1 MKYKLIKEPDNSLS
15 AIQQIL
21 YNRGISLNQIHHY
34 LNTSDLDINSFDGLG
49 IENLKNA
56 AAALVSTIQNK
67 KNVLIVVDSDCD
79 GYTSSAILLNYLY
92 DLFPSFIENNVKYYI
107 HEGKEH
113 GLLDVMN
120 YINEH
125 DFDLIILP
133 DSSSNDYGYH
143 KELYQNGKKI
153 IILDHH
159 EAEYIS
165 PYAIIINNQLSDY
178 PNKDFSGAGITWQF
192 CRFLD
197 KLLGSNNSDNY
208 IDLVALGNCGD
219 MMSLKSIETK
229 HIINKG
235 FKNIQNPF
243 FYYMADKNSYSLGD
257 KLTPMGVAF
266 YIVPFINA
274 MHRSGNLEEKELLFK
289 SMLKYEAFKII
300 PSTKRGCKGQTEKL
314 VEQAVRTAINVK
326 NRQTRAQDAG
336 MELLE
341 NKIISDNLLEHKVL
355 LFLLEPGEIDK
366 NIAGLIANKM
376 MAKYQRP
383 CCILTKVEEIEE
395 SIILTSNPPQ
405 EYKYITYQGSAR
417 GCDKVGINNF
427 KDICTETKCIMYAE
441 GHQGA
446 FGLGIEESQI
456 NSFIK
461 ETDRILKDMSDE
473 PIYYVDYIYNG
484 IDVSSQAI
492 LDIASLD
499 DLWGKDMDEPMVAI
513 HDLKINEKMIT
524 LMSPDKKPTL
534 KIILPNKVSLIK
546 FNSSQEEYENLCSE
560 GYIAIDVVGRCN
572 QNIWMNYV
580 NAQILIDD
588 YEIISKAKYYF

>member
-67 KNVLIVVDSDCD
+67 KNMLIVVDSDCD

-257 KLTPMGVAF
+257 KLTPIGVAF

-274 MHRSGNLEEKELLFK
+274 MQRSGNLEEKELLFK

-355 LFLLEPGEIDK
+355 LFLLESGEIDK

>member
-67 KNVLIVVDSDCD
+67 KNMLIVVDSDCD

-197 KLLGSNNSDNY
+197 KLVGSNNSDNY

-274 MHRSGNLEEKELLFK
+274 MQRSGNLEEKELLFK
-289 SMLKYEAFKII
+289 SMLKYEAFKTI

>member
-21 YNRGISLNQIHHY
+21 YNRGISLNQVHHY

-67 KNVLIVVDSDCD
+67 KNMLIVVDSDCD

-274 MHRSGNLEEKELLFK
+274 MQRSGNLEEKELLFK

-326 NRQTRAQDAG
+326 NRQTRAQDIG

-461 ETDRILKDMSDE
+461 ETDRILKDMLDE

>member
-165 PYAIIINNQLSDY
+165 PYATIINNQLSNY

-197 KLLGSNNSDNY
+197 KLLGINNSDNY

-274 MHRSGNLEEKELLFK
+274 MQRSGNLEEKELLFK

>member
-21 YNRGISLNQIHHY
+21 YNREISLNQIHHY

-67 KNVLIVVDSDCD
+67 KNMLIVVDSDCD

-274 MHRSGNLEEKELLFK
+274 MQRSGNLEEKELLFK

-417 GCDKVGINNF
+417 GCDKIGINNF

>member
-34 LNTSDLDINSFDGLG
+34 LNTSDLDINSFDELG

-67 KNVLIVVDSDCD
+67 KNMLIVVDSDCD

-274 MHRSGNLEEKELLFK
+274 MQRSGNLEEKELLFK

-326 NRQTRAQDAG
+326 NRQTRAQDVG

>member
-1 MKYKLIKEPDNSLS
+1 MKYKLIKEPDNSLG
-15 AIQQIL
+15 ATQQIL

-67 KNVLIVVDSDCD
+67 KNMLIVVDSDCD

-274 MHRSGNLEEKELLFK
+274 MQRSGNLEEKELLFK

-326 NRQTRAQDAG
+326 NRQTRAQDVG

>member
-49 IENLKNA
+49 IENLKSA

-143 KELYQNGKKI
+143 KELHQNGKKI

-165 PYAIIINNQLSDY
+165 PYATIINNQLSDY

-197 KLLGSNNSDNY
+197 KLLGINNSDNY

-274 MHRSGNLEEKELLFK
+274 MQRSGNLEEKELLFK

>member
-67 KNVLIVVDSDCD
+67 RNMLIVVDSDCD

-274 MHRSGNLEEKELLFK
+274 MQRSGNLEEKELLFK

-326 NRQTRAQDAG
+326 NRQTRAQDVG

>member
-67 KNVLIVVDSDCD
+67 KNMLIVVDSDCD

-197 KLLGSNNSDNY
+197 KLLESNNSDNY

-274 MHRSGNLEEKELLFK
+274 MQRSGNLEEKELLFK

>member
-67 KNVLIVVDSDCD
+67 KNMLIVVDSDCD

-143 KELYQNGKKI
+143 KELHQNGKKI

-197 KLLGSNNSDNY
+197 KLLGINNSDNY

-274 MHRSGNLEEKELLFK
+274 MQRSGNLEEKELLFK

>member
-1 MKYKLIKEPDNSLS
+1 MKYKLIKEPDNSLG
-15 AIQQIL
+15 ATQQIL

-67 KNVLIVVDSDCD
+67 KNMLIVVDSDCD

-274 MHRSGNLEEKELLFK
+274 MQRSGNLEEKELLFK

-326 NRQTRAQDAG
+326 NRQTRAQDVG

-499 DLWGKDMDEPMVAI
+499 DLWGKDMDEPMIAI

>member
-49 IENLKNA
+49 IENLKSA

-143 KELYQNGKKI
+143 KELHQNGKKI

-274 MHRSGNLEEKELLFK
+274 MQRSGNLEEKELLFK

>member
-67 KNVLIVVDSDCD
+67 KNMLIVVDSDCD

-274 MHRSGNLEEKELLFK
+274 MQRSGNLEEKELLFK

-326 NRQTRAQDAG
+326 NRQTRAQDVG

-417 GCDKVGINNF
+417 GCDKIGINNF

>member
-15 AIQQIL
+15 ATQQIL

-49 IENLKNA
+49 IENLKSA

-67 KNVLIVVDSDCD
+67 KNMLIVVDSDCD

-143 KELYQNGKKI
+143 KELHQNGKKI

-197 KLLGSNNSDNY
+197 KLLGINNSDNY

-274 MHRSGNLEEKELLFK
+274 MQRSGNLEEKELLFK

-580 NAQILIDD
+580 NTQILIDD

>member
-56 AAALVSTIQNK
+56 TAALVSTIQNK

-143 KELYQNGKKI
+143 KELHQNGKKI

-165 PYAIIINNQLSDY
+165 PYATIINNQLSDY

-197 KLLGSNNSDNY
+197 KLLGINNSDNY

-274 MHRSGNLEEKELLFK
+274 MQRSGNLEEKELLFK

>member
-67 KNVLIVVDSDCD
+67 KNMLIVVDSDCD

-143 KELYQNGKKI
+143 KELHQNGKKI

-274 MHRSGNLEEKELLFK
+274 MQRSGNLEEKELLFK

-326 NRQTRAQDAG
+326 NRQTRAQDVG

>member
-67 KNVLIVVDSDCD
+67 KNMLIVVDSDCD

-120 YINEH
+120 YISEH

-274 MHRSGNLEEKELLFK
+274 MQRSGNLEEKELLFK

-326 NRQTRAQDAG
+326 NRQTRAQDVG